1 MKAIAQALGTR
12 LKSFATT
19 NNVQVA
25 YENTLFTPPANAVWL
40 EESYIPVAKK
50 PLGMANNDSD
60 IHTGIY
66 QVTIKAPVN
75 STKFK
80 ALDMADLVVDYFR
93 KGTLLGDV
101 RIDKSDI
108 GIGINKDANWYSV
121 PVVIVWSFIKK

>member
-1 MKAIAQALGTR
+1 MKEIAQALGTR
-12 LKSFATT
+12 LKAFATT
-19 NNVQVA
+19 SNLAVA
-25 YENTLFTPPANAVWL
+25 YENALFTPPANAVWL
-40 EESYIPVAKK
+40 EESFIPVAKK

-80 ALDMADLVVDYFR
+80 ALDMADLLTTHFP
-93 KGTLLGDV
+93 KGLMLGDV

-121 PVVIVWSFIKK
+121 PVIIVWSFIKK